1 MLNLFAIDF
10 ETAIPR
16 HMSIC
21 EAAIC
26 VIKAGM
32 IVETKSWQ
40 VRPEDNACSYWE
52 YPGTWN
58 PSRSIETAPEIAEVW
73 SDYMECHYELY
84 MLFSRNASFDV
95 LSRRKSLAFQQ
106 LKAQEVDYY
115 CTFRAVRHN
124 YEFETTPWDAYVNS
138 SIFLWAS
145 LTAQVTIRKCERHC
159 SFTQ

>member
-40 VRPEDNACSYWE
+40 VRLEDNAYSY
-52 YPGTWN
+52 
-58 PSRSIETAPEIAEVW
+58 
-73 SDYMECHYELY
+73 
-84 MLFSRNASFDV
+84 
-95 LSRRKSLAFQQ
+95 
-106 LKAQEVDYY
+106 
-115 CTFRAVRHN
+115 
-124 YEFETTPWDAYVNS
+124 
-138 SIFLWAS
+138 
-145 LTAQVTIRKCERHC
+145 
-159 SFTQ
+159 